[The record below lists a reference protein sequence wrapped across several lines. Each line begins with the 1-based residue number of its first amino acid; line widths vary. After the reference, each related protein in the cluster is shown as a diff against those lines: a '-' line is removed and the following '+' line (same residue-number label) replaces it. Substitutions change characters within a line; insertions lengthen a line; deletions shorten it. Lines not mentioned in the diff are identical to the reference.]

1 MVPGLPLNSRPM
13 SKTTLIHLAAAV
25 VIGIGLRFVV
35 NLEPVWWLAWFAPGL
50 LLALALRTGNWAS
63 RGYVALAAA
72 IGVTANV
79 PFFLSVMPVVPV
91 IIVMTLQVMLWLL
104 VIGAARRI
112 VLAFRSGWTVLA
124 LPVIGVAADTLLAH
138 FTPDGNWGSLAYTQS
153 DVLPVAQL
161 ASVFGVGGVLFVLL
175 LLNSALGL
183 AIHFQRNLPGAMPAY
198 TAAVL
203 AFVGCSAFG
212 WWRMQT
218 PVVGEETT
226 VGIVSID
233 DFLGDPN
240 SEQSDRVWEE
250 YGAQVTALAAGGAK
264 VVLLP
269 EKINV
274 MPVALAERLKQ
285 HLASIARDNRI
296 WLVAGLGVDTGKE
309 RRNEAWW
316 FAPDGRLV
324 TNYLKHFMAPPER
337 EFVPGNE
344 FPVNSIDGVKYGV
357 AICKDMH
364 FASLGRGFGARNAA
378 VMLVPAWDFKR
389 DAWLAA
395 HMTNMRG
402 VENGYAVVRASR
414 DGLLSV
420 SDPYGRMLAVATST
434 PMPGTSLLA
443 KMKPGARVPTIY
455 TRIGDTLGW
464 LCVAGM
470 LVLIPWSFVRPRRD
484 QA

>member
-1 MVPGLPLNSRPM
+1 MNRNA
-13 SKTTLIHLAAAV
+13 LIQLAAAV
-25 VIGIGLRFVV
+25 LIGVGLRFVV
-35 NLEPVWWLAWFAPGL
+35 NLEPIWWLAWFLPGL
-50 LLALALRTGNWAS
+50 LLALSLRAGNRAS
-63 RGYVALAAA
+63 RGYIALAAA

-79 PFFLSVMPVVPV
+79 PYFLTVMPVLAV
-91 IIVMTLQVMLWLL
+91 IIVMTLQVLLWLL

-112 VLAFRSGWTVLA
+112 VLAFNSGWTVLA
-124 LPVIGVAADTLLAH
+124 LPIIGLGADTLLAH

-175 LLNSALGL
+175 LLNSALAL
-183 AIHFQRNLPGAMPAY
+183 AVHFQRRLPGAMPAY
-198 TAAVL
+198 TGAVL
-203 AFVGCSAFG
+203 AFVACAAFG
-212 WWRMQT
+212 WWRLQT
-218 PVVGEETT
+218 PLPGKEIS

-240 SEQSDRVWEE
+240 SQQSDQVWEQ
-250 YGAQVTALAAGGAK
+250 YRAQVTALAAGGAK

-274 MPVALAERLKQ
+274 MPSGLAERLKK
-285 HLASIARDNRI
+285 HLATIARDNQI
-296 WLVAGLGVDTGKE
+296 WLVAGLGVDTGTE

-316 FAPDGRLV
+316 FAPDGRLI

-344 FPVNSIDGVKYGV
+344 FPVNAIEGVNYGV

-364 FASLGRGFGARNAA
+364 FARLGREFGARDAA

-389 DAWLAA
+389 DAWMAA
-395 HMTNMRG
+395 HMTKMRG
-402 VENGYAVVRASR
+402 VENGYAVVRSSR

-420 SDPYGRMLAVATST
+420 SDAYGRMLAVATST
-434 PMPGTSLLA
+434 AMPGTSLLA
-443 KMKPGARVPTIY
+443 KVKVGPRVSTIY
-455 TRIGDTLGW
+455 TRIGDALGW

-470 LVLIPWSFVRPRRD
+470 LALIPWSFARRRKR
-484 QA
+484 QV